1 MQKAISNKIQLG
13 DTLNPLD
20 DYAGVPSIND
30 EGTLENLIGK
40 VDKVRGFLKTGKA
53 DGDLSRYFPNILPIT
68 RQSQVARELPRK
80 AYASVTYSDKK
91 QLEFILDLTAST
103 YSNYSTKE
111 ICLSLKFTKKTNKAL
126 QMDAQMMKVNNFFEH
141 WFTDIDIRCYPDDM
155 TILPTNNSVDI
166 YQYSNAQI
174 KYLPEKSVKKLL
186 KQCCIQINLFI

>member
-68 RQSQVARELPRK
+68 RQSQVAGELPRK

-103 YSNYSTKE
+103 YSNYSTME
-111 ICLSLKFTKKTNKAL
+111 ICLPLKFTKKSNKAL
-126 QMDAQMMKVNNFFEH
+126 KMDAQMMTVNSFFGH
-141 WFTDIDIRCYPDDM
+141 WFTDIDIRHYPDDM
-155 TILPTNNSVDI
+155 RILPTNSSVEI
-166 YQYSNAQI
+166 FSI
-174 KYLPEKSVKKLL
+174 LMHK
-186 KQCCIQINLFI
+186 